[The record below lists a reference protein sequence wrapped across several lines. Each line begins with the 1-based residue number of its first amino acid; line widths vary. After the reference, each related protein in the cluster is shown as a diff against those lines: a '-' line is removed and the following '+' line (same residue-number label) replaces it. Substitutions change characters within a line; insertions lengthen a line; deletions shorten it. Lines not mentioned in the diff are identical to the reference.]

1 MVASLLCHKRRTARR
16 FTAQRASGT
25 ICVALASTR
34 GQTPANLEADPFGPR
49 SRKAAAAQ
57 STSRWLRSGTSS
69 RRLVFV
75 PSDPL
80 EQLSGALVM
89 ASSQKVE
96 PRPCTVVELKP
107 MAKLITFDKYLS
119 ARQNQGLTQSSDS
132 NLWEN

>member
-1 MVASLLCHKRRTARR
+1 MASLLCHKRRTARQ
-16 FTAQRASGT
+16 FTAQRAFGT
-25 ICVALASTR
+25 MVWPSPPPGVRPPRISRPT
-34 GQTPANLEADPFGPR
+34 PFGPR
-49 SRKAAAAQ
+49 LRKAAAVR
-57 STSRWLRSGTSS
+57 STSRGLHSETSS

-119 ARQNQGLTQSSDS
+119 VRQNQGLTQSSDS
-132 NLWEN
+132 NVWEN